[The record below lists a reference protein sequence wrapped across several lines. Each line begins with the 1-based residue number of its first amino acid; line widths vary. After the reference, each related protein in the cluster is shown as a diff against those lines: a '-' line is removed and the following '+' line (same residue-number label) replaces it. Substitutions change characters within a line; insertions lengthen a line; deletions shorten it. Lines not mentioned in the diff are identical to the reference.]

1 MNEDGSLLA
10 GSGKDINIISAIFA
24 NIWASYE
31 KCGNLE
37 YYMEELEVFSFKIDL
52 YIYKC
57 IY

>member
-31 KCGNLE
+31 KCGKLE
-37 YYMEELEVFSFKIDL
+37 YYMQELEVFLIQVYLLIF
-52 YIYKC
+52 C
-57 IY
+57 